1 MNILTK
7 ISVVI
12 LLVLVLVASTV
23 FINMAVVSPNW
34 KYYYD
39 QEKLRAAYNAQNARL
54 QQLALLRVEQE
65 RKDAERRRDEL
76 AAQVA
81 KLQQE
86 KLPTPAQLLV
96 AEMKGKL
103 DQFETSLKEQVAVN
117 DAMNKRNELLVGQLD
132 DKRKKIDEL
141 ETNLRDARVEMVQT
155 QGKLERSERVVQ
167 ALQRQLQDRDERI
180 RELELTM
187 QRGPVTAAPGGTV
200 ATSAGVLPRVEG
212 AITAVRG
219 DLASINIGAA
229 QGIKQG
235 MKLYIYRDARFVGY
249 LRVMEVQDGEAAG
262 EIVDRQVDPIPGDK
276 ITNDLLK

>member
-86 KLPTPAQLLV
+86 KLPTPAELP
-96 AEMKGKL
+96 GKL

-141 ETNLRDARVEMVQT
+141 ETNLRDARLEMVQT
-155 QGKLERSERVVQ
+155 QRKLERSERVVQ

-276 ITNDLLK
+276 VTNDLLK